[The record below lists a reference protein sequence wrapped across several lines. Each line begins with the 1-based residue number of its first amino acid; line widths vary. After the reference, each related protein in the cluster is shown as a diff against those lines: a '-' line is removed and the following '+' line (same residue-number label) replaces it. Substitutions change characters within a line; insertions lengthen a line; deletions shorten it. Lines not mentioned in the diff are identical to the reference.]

1 MKDAFWF
8 KHDSN
13 ASRDMKLMKIKAIYD
28 FWGIGLYWTVIEF
41 LREQDQYKFQSDK
54 NSLDMVCSLVSCLD
68 NIRFHNWFND
78 CLRFDL
84 FRIEKDYFFSDSLC
98 KRMTKWE
105 ILKANGDKGGRPQK
119 PESKPDKKP
128 KLKPEPKPLDKIEY
142 IDKRI
147 EESWLRWV
155 DFKNSQFNFKYKTS
169 ESEQIAINELVK
181 LCNGNYD
188 LASKIVNQS
197 IAKGWKGLFELKIE
211 YPKVPEKPKEPTRPE
226 YRKLTGNEC

>member
-1 MKDAFWF
+1 
-8 KHDSN
+8 
-13 ASRDMKLMKIKAIYD
+13 
-28 FWGIGLYWTVIEF
+28 
-41 LREQDQYKFQSDK
+41 
-54 NSLDMVCSLVSCLD
+54 
-68 NIRFHNWFND
+68 
-78 CLRFDL
+78 
-84 FRIEKDYFFSDSLC
+84 
-98 KRMTKWE
+98 MTKWE